1 MVRYWRKLSI
11 AVLLIPL
18 YRNFYVIILLLER
31 QDSSI
36 TTVTGIDKNATFV
49 SATNET
55 FMIST
60 DIDHNVNLKPTIT
73 DVTISRVGEVDL
85 DSNVTDIDNHV
96 TFVSATNETFRISTD
111 MHHNVKLLPLQAK
124 KVRYLRNTADIIT
137 RGKAGNCTLSSLD
150 VLAWIMNEVNNVK
163 HDSKSSTLM
172 IAYGGL
178 IHIHREKE
186 FVNKTTGQYIDDDVD
201 LWASLETLVRVGR
214 LEPELF
220 EQHGWTMRAFID
232 PGNYVI
238 FYQLMAACGHE
249 PSLLADK
256 LVGKIPAIEIYGV
269 TKVQKSIKSLETSP
283 FVKDLWMGN
292 YFSESMFYP
301 PQYIDFVTAGALQT
315 LHLQLPNKVLDIMAC
330 VYGNWTT
337 PSGKHASARLV
348 CA

>member
-1 MVRYWRKLSI
+1 MVSYWRKLSI
-11 AVLLIPL
+11 AVSLILLCN
-18 YRNFYVIILLLER
+18 NFYIHHSIL
-31 QDSSI
+31 
-36 TTVTGIDKNATFV
+36 TTVTDIDNNATFV
-49 SATNET
+49 SATNE
-55 FMIST
+55 
-60 DIDHNVNLKPTIT
+60 
-73 DVTISRVGEVDL
+73 R
-85 DSNVTDIDNHV
+85 
-96 TFVSATNETFRISTD
+96 FRISTD
-111 MHHNVKLLPLQAK
+111 MHHNVKLRPYQAK
-124 KVRYLRNTADIIT
+124 KVRYLRNTRDIIT
-137 RGKAGNCTLSSLD
+137 RGKAGNCTVSTLD

-163 HDSKSSTLM
+163 NDSKSSTLM

-249 PSLLADK
+249 PSLLASK

-269 TKVQKSIKSLETSP
+269 TKVQKRIKFFSLKTSP
-283 FVKDLWMGN
+283 FVKDLWEGN

-337 PSGKHASARLV
+337 PSEDKGKHAIV

>member
-1 MVRYWRKLSI
+1 MVPYWRKLSI

-18 YRNFYVIILLLER
+18 CSNLYFYGSIPLLER
-31 QDSSI
+31 QDSPI
-36 TTVTGIDKNATFV
+36 INV
-49 SATNET
+49 
-55 FMIST
+55 T
-60 DIDHNVNLKPTIT
+60 DIPE
-73 DVTISRVGEVDL
+73 VTVSRVGEVNL
-85 DSNVTDIDNHV
+85 DSD

-111 MHHNVKLLPLQAK
+111 MHHNVKLRPMQAK
-124 KVRYLRNTADIIT
+124 KVRYLRNTTDIIT
-137 RGKAGNCTLSSLD
+137 RGKAGNCTVSTLD
-150 VLAWIMNEVNNVK
+150 VLAWIMNEVNNSK
-163 HDSKSSTLM
+163 NDSKSSTLM

-249 PSLLADK
+249 PSLLASK

-283 FVKDLWMGN
+283 FVKDLWQGN

-337 PSGKHASARLV
+337 PSGKHAAFRLV